1 MPSFP
6 PGPRGQFLLGSFLDL
21 QRDILG
27 FISRSVRDHGDVVGF
42 RVFGRPFCIIG
53 HPDLIEQVLVK
64 DASQFIK
71 SMDYRKL
78 ADVLGQG
85 LLTSE
90 GETWRKQRKLAQPIF
105 HNDRVKNYVPIFT
118 RRAQRMADDWRARG
132 EVDLHAEMMR
142 LTLEIVC
149 EALFRASIE
158 ADVPRID
165 TALDAITRAFMGF
178 PFPMWMPLPRHVR
191 AWRGLRQLDAVIHR
205 MIAERKAELAE
216 GGAPGQDL
224 LSLLLGALDDDGRPM
239 SDQQLRD
246 ELITVFLAGHETTAI
261 ALTFAVDLISRH
273 PEVAGKLRTE
283 WARHLG
289 NREVTAADLP
299 QLDYTRAVLQET
311 LRLYPPA
318 WFIGRET
325 VDRYRIADYE
335 LPRGTTVF
343 LCPIQIQRDARFFP
357 DPLRFDPARWLDAQR
372 EKTPRYAYFPFGAG
386 QRSCIGAGFAM
397 LEMTAVLPTIFRV
410 CDVWLTDDSPI
421 GLLPAVTLRPSR
433 AMIARIQ
440 KPEKA

>member
-158 ADVPRID
+158 ADVP
-165 TALDAITRAFMGF
+165 
-178 PFPMWMPLPRHVR
+178 
-191 AWRGLRQLDAVIHR
+191 
-205 MIAERKAELAE
+205 K
-216 GGAPGQDL
+216 
-224 LSLLLGALDDDGRPM
+224 
-239 SDQQLRD
+239 
-246 ELITVFLAGHETTAI
+246 
-261 ALTFAVDLISRH
+261 
-273 PEVAGKLRTE
+273 
-283 WARHLG
+283 
-289 NREVTAADLP
+289 N
-299 QLDYTRAVLQET
+299 
-311 LRLYPPA
+311 
-318 WFIGRET
+318 
-325 VDRYRIADYE
+325 
-335 LPRGTTVF
+335 
-343 LCPIQIQRDARFFP
+343 
-357 DPLRFDPARWLDAQR
+357 
-372 EKTPRYAYFPFGAG
+372 
-386 QRSCIGAGFAM
+386 
-397 LEMTAVLPTIFRV
+397 
-410 CDVWLTDDSPI
+410 
-421 GLLPAVTLRPSR
+421 
-433 AMIARIQ
+433 
-440 KPEKA
+440 